1 MTHGPLQDYEA
12 ATLGY
17 HCLRHRNTILKS
29 LRNSERCALEAAARL
44 PENSPEQLRQLRQ
57 AKRLRSVHDR
67 LLKLTQ

>member
-1 MTHGPLQDYEA
+1 MTTRLEDYEA

-17 HCLRHRNTILKS
+17 HCLRHRSTILKA
-29 LRNSERCALEAAARL
+29 LRQSERCALLAADQL
-44 PENSPEQLRQLRQ
+44 PENSPERLRCVRQ

>member
-1 MTHGPLQDYEA
+1 MPTTLQEYEA

-17 HCLRHRNTILKS
+17 HCLRHMGTILKS

-44 PENSPEQLRQLRQ
+44 PEDSPVRLRQQRQ

-67 LLKLTQ
+67 LVKLTR